1 MSGGGFQKC
10 WNTLTKNFLMTEQNY
25 NSVTDKFLEVR
36 KHCRI
41 TFIRTNPNFKESNME
56 NLEKK
61 VDNYLHVFKEHVE
74 AMGGTFELKIEFPP
88 EELIFFGARFP
99 FFAEKKPTSGSQDD

>member
-1 MSGGGFQKC
+1 
-10 WNTLTKNFLMTEQNY
+10 MTEQDY
-25 NSVTDKFLEVR
+25 NSVTDKFLKVR

-41 TFIRTNPNFKESNME
+41 TFKEKNPNLKPSDMDK
-56 NLEKK
+56 LEKK

-88 EELIFFGARFP
+88 EEPISFSSVP
-99 FFAEKKPTSGSQDD
+99 FFAEEKATNGS